1 MYRIL
6 TLVSPGI
13 IQIVENRHQNIQH
26 ITALQNKEQ
35 EFLEQWR
42 DRKRS

>member
-1 MYRIL
+1 MYRIF
-6 TLVSPGI
+6 TLISSGI
-13 IQIVENRHQNIQH
+13 IQVVENRHQDVQH

-42 DRKRS
+42 DRT